1 MRTETRRQRYKNKQK
16 LSVRFPVEVA
26 CINFMHEPNI
36 GYVVRAAAC
45 FGASKV
51 NLIGSAPEPR
61 YLREISGTT
70 SDYIDISTYSNP
82 HDFLEYIRKN
92 NIHLVSAEITT
103 DAKSIHSYTFPKD
116 KKVCIV
122 VGNEQ
127 SGITA
132 DILKHSEVVEIPMP
146 GIGYCLN
153 TSQTCN
159 VMLYEYVK
167 QMSIV

>member
-1 MRTETRRQRYKNKQK
+1 MRTETRRERYNNKQK

-26 CINFMHEPNI
+26 CINFRHEPNI

-51 NLIGSAPEPR
+51 NLIGSAPEPK

-70 SDYIDISTYSNP
+70 SDFIDISTFSTP
-82 HDFLEYIRKN
+82 HDFLEYARKN
-92 NIHLVSAEITT
+92 DIHIVSAEITQE
-103 DAKSIHSYTFPKD
+103 AKNIYDYTFPKN

-127 SGITA
+127 TGITA

-146 GIGYCLN
+146 GVGYCLN
-153 TSQTCN
+153 TSQACN
-159 VMLYEYVK
+159 IMLFEYSK
-167 QMSIV
+167 QMSVS

>member
-16 LSVRFPVEVA
+16 LSVSFPVEVA

-45 FGASKV
+45 FGARKV
-51 NLIGSAPEPR
+51 TLIGSAPEPR

-70 SDYIDISTYSNP
+70 SDYIDISTHSNP
-82 HDFLEYIRKN
+82 HDFLEYTRTQ
-92 NIHLVSAEITT
+92 NIQIISAEITEG
-103 DAKSIHSYTFPKD
+103 ARNIHEYSFPKD

-127 SGITA
+127 TGIPPE
-132 DILKHSEVVEIPMP
+132 ILKYSEVVQIPMP
-146 GIGYCLN
+146 GIGHCLN

-167 QMSIV
+167 QMSVS

>member
-1 MRTETRRQRYKNKQK
+1 MRTETRRERYKNKKQ
-16 LSVRFPVEVA
+16 LSVSFPVEVA

-51 NLIGSAPEPR
+51 NLIGSAPEPK

-70 SDYIDISTYSNP
+70 SDYIDISTYSKP
-82 HDFLEYIRKN
+82 HDFLEYIRQN
-92 NIHLVSAEITT
+92 NIHLVSAEITP
-103 DAKSIHSYTFPKD
+103 DAKSIHDYTFPKN

-146 GIGYCLN
+146 GVGYCLN
-153 TSQTCN
+153 TAATAHIL
-159 VMLYEYVK
+159 LYEYNK
-167 QMSIV
+167 QVFA